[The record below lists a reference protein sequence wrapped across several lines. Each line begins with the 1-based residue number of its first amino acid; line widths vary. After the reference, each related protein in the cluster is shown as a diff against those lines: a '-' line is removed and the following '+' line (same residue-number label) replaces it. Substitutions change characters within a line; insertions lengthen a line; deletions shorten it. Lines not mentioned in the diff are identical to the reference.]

1 MSTERIYQ
9 TVLDVA
15 AARGSKHGQ
24 HLDVGAGHGRLIELF
39 VSRFQ
44 TQSWACDYTDQLMK
58 RPGQKVEV
66 ANLNHEPLPYPDA
79 RFDLLTATEVIEH
92 LEHYRETLREF
103 FRVLQ
108 PGGLCILT
116 TPNVLNL
123 NSRLRY
129 LWFGFANLF
138 GPLPVRHSALYST
151 GGHINPVSYF
161 YVAHALLDAG
171 FDEVSVTVDKY
182 QRSSLGK
189 AVFLWPLIRF
199 FGALAWRKEVRRFRT
214 IDPQNAPLVR
224 ALNSLPLLAG
234 RTIVVSAVKPSG
246 NPQLVLVPSSD
257 RPEGV

>member
-9 TVLDVA
+9 AVLGVA
-15 AARGSKHGQ
+15 AAHGGTFTR
-24 HLDVGAGHGRLIELF
+24 HLDVGAGRGQLIELIRA
-39 VSRFQ
+39 RFQ
-44 TQSWACDYTDQLMK
+44 THSSACDYTDALMK
-58 RPGQKVEV
+58 LPGQTVGV
-66 ANLNHEPLPYPDA
+66 VNLNHEPLPYA
-79 RFDLLTATEVIEH
+79 EASFDLLTATEVIEH

-108 PGGLCILT
+108 PGGLCIVT
-116 TPNVLNL
+116 TPNVLNV

-171 FDEVSVTVDKY
+171 FESVSVTVDKY
-182 QRSSLGK
+182 QRSSSVKSLL
-189 AVFLWPLIRF
+189 LWPLIKL

-214 IDPQNAPLVR
+214 IDQDNAPLVQ
-224 ALNSLPLLAG
+224 AINSLPLLLG
-234 RTIVVSAVKPSG
+234 RTIVVAARKPARSTM
-246 NPQLVLVPSSD
+246 N
-257 RPEGV
+257 